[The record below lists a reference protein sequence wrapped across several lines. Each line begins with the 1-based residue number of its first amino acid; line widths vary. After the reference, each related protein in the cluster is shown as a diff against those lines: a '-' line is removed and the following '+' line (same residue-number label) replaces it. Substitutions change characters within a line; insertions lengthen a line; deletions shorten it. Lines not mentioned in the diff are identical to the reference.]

1 MTSLSTSTT
10 TTTTTTTTTHPHPS
24 LQKIINLHQVIQ
36 TSSSF
41 EKLQDQH
48 VTPHWVALDELSL
61 FLEDLRKEKVNFMKE
76 KKALVNYLLNLQNSI
91 QQLSQLQTTLET
103 QRENLQS
110 NLTTQLK
117 TYQPMLE
124 DLQHQRQLHGLPPLI
139 THELDKKI
147 QSQTKYVTSRLHQAM
162 KLQLQQQQQMEVEAE
177 EENRNKHKHKKQKLN
192 DTKNK
197 LKMKTRNTS

>member
-1 MTSLSTSTT
+1 MTNPNLNHKIIKNKKNKMTSLSTSTT

-91 QQLSQLQTTLET
+91 QQV
-103 QRENLQS
+103 
-110 NLTTQLK
+110 
-117 TYQPMLE
+117 
-124 DLQHQRQLHGLPPLI
+124 
-139 THELDKKI
+139 LDSI
-147 QSQTKYVTSRLHQAM
+147 MSS
-162 KLQLQQQQQMEVEAE
+162 
-177 EENRNKHKHKKQKLN
+177 
-192 DTKNK
+192 
-197 LKMKTRNTS
+197 